1 MNSWIS
7 ATALRA
13 ICSVLVTATAV
24 AQAPIEKGIVRQG
37 RLSFDGR
44 ATVGDFTG
52 TTSTVT
58 GEMTGG
64 PTIASVRGWVEA
76 PVASL
81 VTGNK
86 RRDSDLNKSME
97 SSKYPKIRY
106 ELTDVVPGAVRG
118 DTTSVTLHGSFTIHG
133 VTREATI
140 PATVVMQ
147 SGGGVGVRGDTPLN
161 LKDYKI
167 GGLSKLLGT
176 LKMDE
181 HIVVHVDLTFGPP
194 AGGVSHT

>member
-1 MNSWIS
+1 MNCLVGAAVLQFAWV
-7 ATALRA
+7 ALFPR
-13 ICSVLVTATAV
+13 TAV
-24 AQAPIEKGIVRQG
+24 AQAPIPSGIVREG

-44 ATVGDFTG
+44 ATVGDFIG

-64 PTIASVRGWVEA
+64 PTIAAVRGWVEA
-76 PVASL
+76 PVTTL

-86 RRDSDLNKSME
+86 RRDADLNKSME
-97 SSKYPKIRY
+97 SEKYPKIRY
-106 ELTDVVPGAVRG
+106 QLTDVVPGAVRG

-133 VTREATI
+133 VTREASI
-140 PATVVMQ
+140 PATATFLRD
-147 SGGGVGVRGDTPLN
+147 GIRVRGDVPMN

-181 HIVVHVDLTFGPP
+181 HILVHLDLTFGPAHP
-194 AGGVSHT
+194 GAHS